1 MCALGL
7 VMDVV
12 TRWYWTPYQIWGSA
26 GPGKRVGSSGLAPLA
41 SRLSALS
48 LPSPFTVSLAQP
60 GPPAAYQRQPDHRPP
75 SAKSG
80 ASLEVCGHLPMSA
93 RDLGLAVA
101 GAG

>member
-7 VMDVV
+7 VMEVE
-12 TRWYWTPYQIWGSA
+12 TRWYWTPYWIWGPA
-26 GPGKRVGSSGLAPLA
+26 GPGKRVGSSGLGPLA

-48 LPSPFTVSLAQP
+48 LPSPFTVSLAQA
-60 GPPAAYQRQPDHRPP
+60 GPPAADQRQPEHRPL
-75 SAKSG
+75 SAKFG

-101 GAG
+101 GVG